1 MKQKKYICKK
11 KNFTRENLIEFS
23 ILFIMIFYSGAI
35 KDNIEKLSKI
45 QFSDAENENFK
56 KFLIKLLG
64 ENKAE
69 KELEG
74 EAFKFNPNLSKS
86 VYENTNLKMI
96 VNKKNYDQ
104 IKEVFEDLINDH
116 LETENK
122 KRIESLEKKL
132 INNMEENVYTELL
145 KLKSQIN
152 RD

>member
-1 MKQKKYICKK
+1 
-11 KNFTRENLIEFS
+11 
-23 ILFIMIFYSGAI
+23 MIFYSGAI